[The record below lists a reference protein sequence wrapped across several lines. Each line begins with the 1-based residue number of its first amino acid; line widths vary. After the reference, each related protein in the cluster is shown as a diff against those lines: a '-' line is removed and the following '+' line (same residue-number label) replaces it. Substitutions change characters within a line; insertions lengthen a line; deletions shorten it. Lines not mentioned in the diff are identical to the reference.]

1 MTDNRN
7 REQRTDAR
15 EVYDVEAAQE
25 RWLKVWEEVG
35 GVKSNTLAIKVVRN
49 RC

>member
-1 MTDNRN
+1 VNPRK
-7 REQRTDAR
+7 AG
-15 EVYDVEAAQE
+15 
-25 RWLKVWEEVG
+25 WLKVWEEVG